1 MVCGSCHLDTTLR
14 RSLRITFWVLGFF
27 FYDISC
33 ISFGISLALFLYG
46 HGWVVIKTTF
56 SIFGI
61 SSNFKFNVNA
71 LLEFVHYDIRLSI
84 NMFNICL
91 LLITRASAT
100 KFLWIEVLVSSS
112 LQKHTGITRACKRNF
127 LALLGAHR
135 RSLGLQKIQSGAVT
149 TVHIIAP
156 ATSFILYTI
165 THY

>member
-1 MVCGSCHLDTTLR
+1 MILFLETLIL
-14 RSLRITFWVLGFF
+14 SWKEPFSKPDLATLGVIGDHSPSPTPELETAAEEPQDVSKWCVDHVIQTQHCAGAYASHFEFWGF

-91 LLITRASAT
+91 LLITRASAA
-100 KFLWIEVLVSSS
+100 KFL
-112 LQKHTGITRACKRNF
+112 
-127 LALLGAHR
+127 
-135 RSLGLQKIQSGAVT
+135 
-149 TVHIIAP
+149 
-156 ATSFILYTI
+156 
-165 THY
+165 